1 MREQSPQ
8 LSLSVVKVV
17 VSVKMNDCDG
27 NLSAMDSAVLTSL
40 PTRLT
45 LISHAVT
52 QALRHAQFPVDES
65 LLEGEKERI
74 ASIRWPAPRSQHV
87 LCGPEKRT
95 RQTAEAL
102 GLKAT
107 ALPELADIDYG
118 SWKGQRIDDVQVS
131 DPDGLSDWLTD
142 PNAVPHG
149 GDSLAQL
156 IHRTKSWMK
165 DLIGRGHTIAVT
177 HPVVIRASLLCAL
190 EIPDQSFWR
199 IEISPLSMTDLRFNG
214 QHWTIRSS
222 GCSL

>member
-1 MREQSPQ
+1 
-8 LSLSVVKVV
+8 VKVDG
-17 VSVKMNDCDG
+17 SVKVNDCDG
-27 NLSAMDSAVLTSL
+27 NLAAMDSAVSTTL

-87 LCGPEKRT
+87 LCGSEKRT

-102 GLKAT
+102 GLEAT
-107 ALPELADIDYG
+107 VLPELSDIDYG
-118 SWKGQRIDDVQVS
+118 RWKGQRFDDIQAS
-131 DPDGLSDWLTD
+131 DPDGLSDWLSN

-156 IHRTKSWMK
+156 IGRTESWMK
-165 DLIGRGHTIAVT
+165 DLIGRGHIIAVT
-177 HPVVIRASLLCAL
+177 HPAVIRASLLCAL
-190 EIPDQSFWR
+190 EIPAQSFWR
-199 IEISPLSMTDLRFNG
+199 IEISPFSQTDLRFSG
-214 QHWTIRSS
+214 QHWTIRSL